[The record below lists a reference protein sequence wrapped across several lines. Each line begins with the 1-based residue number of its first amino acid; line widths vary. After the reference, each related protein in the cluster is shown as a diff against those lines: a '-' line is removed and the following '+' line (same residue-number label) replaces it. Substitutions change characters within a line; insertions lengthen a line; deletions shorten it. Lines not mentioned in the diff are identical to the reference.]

1 MVVGV
6 LLYLI
11 FSLAPSYETALKIVS
26 AVSCGIMAWFKLV
39 PGAWF
44 KALQWS
50 GAEGTW
56 AAQKEAKT
64 EINRPSLALFAWGS
78 KVKGGLRLSGAF
90 LIFTWYPAVFLY
102 HFLTILSPQ

>member
-1 MVVGV
+1 
-6 LLYLI
+6 
-11 FSLAPSYETALKIVS
+11 
-26 AVSCGIMAWFKLV
+26 MAWFKLV

-56 AAQKEAKT
+56 AAQKEAKA

-78 KVKGGLRLSGAF
+78 KVKGSFAVERRVFNLHLVSCRISVSFPHDSLS
-90 LIFTWYPAVFLY
+90 
-102 HFLTILSPQ
+102 TIG